1 MKNKVIEDYLLQ
13 DQIGKG
19 QYGKVYKAQNLKKP
33 EEYVAIKVI
42 TNKKFSQIPKLE
54 ELTRNEINLLSTIK
68 NPNVVKFIE
77 MLRTTNNMYMV
88 YELCDGGN
96 LEEHIQKK
104 KKLPESEALHL
115 FKQIVNAC
123 YSLKQWNILHRDLKL

>member
-1 MKNKVIEDYLLQ
+1 MSK
-13 DQIGKG
+13 
-19 QYGKVYKAQNLKKP
+19 
-33 EEYVAIKVI
+33 
-42 TNKKFSQIPKLE
+42 
-54 ELTRNEINLLSTIK
+54 IK

-96 LEEHIQKK
+96 LEEYIHKK

-123 YSLKQWNILHRDLKL
+123 YSLKKWNILHRDLKLQNILLHKGVVKLADFGFCKLMSS